1 MITLS
6 SVRMLEMMLRMHQAL
21 MNSKTSSRMLKRAL
35 NSLTEQSHLVQLNM
49 HKHRLYLTLMQIG
62 R

>member
-21 MNSKTSSRMLKRAL
+21 MNWKISSKMLKRAL

-49 HKHRLYLTLMQIG
+49 HKHRLSLTSMQIG